1 MQFSEYFSFICQQIA
16 AVFKI
21 GNSKELPPIPDHLS
35 EHCKDFI
42 RKCLQR
48 DPSQRPTSAELLQHP
63 FIQNG
68 ISLEKSVA
76 PNPLEHLAAISCR
89 PKPKVPPEY
98 YSRFILQLRTVHL
111 LRLKKN
117 VFTFRLFD
125 FFFCINCYR
134 TVLLFFCI
142 KKLNSNQDGGYP
154 MVVGSWIRE
163 NDQRWREEHDPA
175 Y

>member
-35 EHCKDFI
+35 ERCKDFI

-117 VFTFRLFD
+117 MYLPSDFLIFSAVSIAIELYSY
-125 FFFCINCYR
+125 FFF
-134 TVLLFFCI
+134 LGI
-142 KKLNSNQDGGYP
+142 KKQLNSNQDGGYP
-154 MVVGSWIRE
+154 WYLASLNGSGE
-163 NDQRWREEHDPA
+163 LD
-175 Y
+175 

>member
-35 EHCKDFI
+35 ERCKDFI

-76 PNPLEHLAAISCR
+76 PNPLEHLAAISR

-98 YSRFILQLRTVHL
+98 YYSHFILQLRTAYL
-111 LRLKKN
+111 LRLKK
-117 VFTFRLFD
+117 L
-125 FFFCINCYR
+125 CIYLQR
-134 TVLLFFCI
+134 ISYVSAITQ
-142 KKLNSNQDGGYP
+142 KL
-154 MVVGSWIRE
+154 IC
-163 NDQRWREEHDPA
+163 
-175 Y
+175 

>member
-1 MQFSEYFSFICQQIA
+1 MQFSEYFISICQQIA

-98 YSRFILQLRTVHL
+98 YYSHFILQLRTAYL
-111 LRLKKN
+111 LRLKKLCIYLQRISYVSAITHVRN
-117 VFTFRLFD
+117 WYVSLFRTFW
-125 FFFCINCYR
+125 FFLLYQLLSNCTPILY
-134 TVLLFFCI
+134 FFGHQEAI
-142 KKLNSNQDGGYP
+142 KF
-154 MVVGSWIRE
+154 
-163 NDQRWREEHDPA
+163 
-175 Y
+175 

>member
-1 MQFSEYFSFICQQIA
+1 MQFRYEYFPFICQQIA

-42 RKCLQR
+42 MKCLQR
-48 DPSQRPTSAELLQHP
+48 DPSHRPTSVELLQHP

-76 PNPLEHLAAISCR
+76 PNALEHLAAISCR

-98 YSRFILQLRTVHL
+98 CYSHFNFSSKLPCLLSNSKLLYLSSVNFICLCNYMHQKLVCFRTSDAFCLYIHCCQIVHMKF
-111 LRLKKN
+111 R
-117 VFTFRLFD
+117 VF
-125 FFFCINCYR
+125 IIY
-134 TVLLFFCI
+134 
-142 KKLNSNQDGGYP
+142 
-154 MVVGSWIRE
+154 W
-163 NDQRWREEHDPA
+163 A
-175 Y
+175 

>member
-1 MQFSEYFSFICQQIA
+1 MQFSEYFISICQQIA

-35 EHCKDFI
+35 ERCKDFI

-111 LRLKKN
+111 LRLKKICIYLQ
-117 VFTFRLFD
+117 TFW
-125 FFFCINCYR
+125 FFLLYQLLSNC
-134 TVLLFFCI
+134 TPFFLHQEI
-142 KKLNSNQDGGYP
+142 KF
-154 MVVGSWIRE
+154 
-163 NDQRWREEHDPA
+163 
-175 Y
+175 